1 MRAQQMIGIAA
12 RAEHPDA
19 EWRAAELLVAP
30 LAHGAF
36 PATQPRMDQPAIAD
50 LDAGNVR
57 THGDD
62 FADILVAHGEREF
75 YAPIR
80 KLQPLAAA
88 DIVKAFPDM
97 QIAVTDA

>member
-1 MRAQQMIGIAA
+1 
-12 RAEHPDA
+12 
-19 EWRAAELLVAP
+19 
-30 LAHGAF
+30 
-36 PATQPRMDQPAIAD
+36 MDQPAIAD

-75 YAPIR
+75 YAPISE
-80 KLQPLAAA
+80 LQPLAAA

-97 QIAVTDA
+97 QIAVADAGGYNLEQDLGACGLWGRPLHQP